1 MTHALVGSYTEPGSG
16 TGTGVS
22 RLALAA
28 DGLIAGVELAGTG
41 LRNPSF
47 LASTSS
53 SGGRGV
59 LYAVEELDDGTLA
72 ALDPGTLTLRWR
84 TPTSGSD
91 PCHLG
96 VVDGSV
102 WVANYSS
109 GTVAVLPGVDKL
121 PGPVSVLLANPGSG
135 PVADRQ
141 EGSHAHQVVPTGW
154 GTVLVADLGADRVD
168 EYLAQIPHTLLRSA
182 QLPAGTGPRHVV
194 LQAAGRHPTETL
206 WVAGELD
213 AQLHR
218 FTREEN
224 GAWTRAGS
232 MALYDAA
239 NPAVDAGAERYP
251 SHLQANTGGTLL
263 YAAIRG
269 RNTIAVV
276 DISGTE
282 PHLVAEVD
290 CGGNWPRHFAVG
302 RSLLYVANQ
311 LSDEISVFAL
321 DGAGLPGA
329 EPVQRFAIGSPT
341 CILLPPSAGAGS
353 R

>member
-1 MTHALVGSYTEPGSG
+1 MTQLLVGSYTEPGSG
-16 TGTGVS
+16 IGTGVS
-22 RLALAA
+22 RLALGA
-28 DGLIAGVELAGTG
+28 DGLIAGVELAGAG

-53 SGGRGV
+53 AGGRGV
-59 LYAVEELDDGTLA
+59 LYAVEELDDGALA
-72 ALDPGTLTLRWR
+72 ALDPETLTLRWR

-96 VVDGSV
+96 LVDGSV
-102 WVANYSS
+102 WAANYSS

-121 PGPVSVLLANPGSG
+121 PGPVSVLLANPGTG
-135 PVADRQ
+135 PVTGRQ
-141 EGSHAHQVVPTGW
+141 DGSHAHQVVPTGR

-168 EYLAQIPHTLLRSA
+168 EYLAQIPHSLLHSA
-182 QLPAGTGPRHVV
+182 QLPAGAGPRHVV
-194 LQAAGRHPTETL
+194 LQAGRRQTETL

-224 GAWTRAGS
+224 GAWTWQGS
-232 MALYDAA
+232 TALFDAA
-239 NPAVDAGAERYP
+239 NPAFDADAELFP
-251 SHLQANTGGTLL
+251 SHLQASADGTLL

-276 DISGTE
+276 DVSGPE
-282 PHLVAEVD
+282 PELVAEVD

-311 LSDEISVFAL
+311 LSDQISVFAL
-321 DGAGLPGA
+321 DNAGLPGA
-329 EPVQRFAIGSPT
+329 EPVQQFGIGSPT
-341 CILLPPSAGAGS
+341 CILLPVG
-353 R
+353 